1 VLDSWREQQPL
12 PRELMDD
19 EVEWVNPPDAIETG
33 TRRGKEQ
40 FEEAE
45 SALGRAYSSVEIEVE
60 RLIEGDDSVGAIIE
74 VLFHGRGS
82 GIEVRHRMGWLFT
95 LREGKITR
103 FEWSND
109 PDRLLTS
116 ITSEESG

>member
-1 VLDSWREQQPL
+1 M
-12 PRELMDD
+12 PRELMHD
-19 EVEWVNPPDAIETG
+19 EIEWVNPPDAIETG
-33 TRRGKEQ
+33 TRRGLEQ

-60 RLIEGDDSVGAIIE
+60 RLVEGGDSVAAITD

-82 GIEVRHRMGWLFT
+82 GIEVRQRMGFLFA

-109 PDRLLTS
+109 PDRLLVWIS
-116 ITSEESG
+116 SEENG